1 MSFNVRIKSTGE
13 IGEVL
18 PEGMY
23 TDLSK
28 KSAYLVKL
36 SSTKESDG
44 SITVHI
50 KEIPTSDLEVI
61 SE

>member
-1 MSFNVRIKSTGE
+1 MSLNVRIKSTGE
-13 IGEVL
+13 IGEVV

-23 TDLSK
+23 TDLGEN
-28 KSAYLVKL
+28 SAYLVRL
-36 SSTKESDG
+36 KESDH
-44 SITVHI
+44 STTVHI